1 MLLSRENRLCQGQN
15 LGMFRAG
22 RMFKGLAAAEVLFEV
37 GVLWVGASDGTR
49 RRKTFL

>member
-1 MLLSRENRLCQGQN
+1 MLLSRENWLCQGQN

-37 GVLWVGASDGTR
+37 GVPWVGANDGTQC
-49 RRKTFL
+49 RKDFL